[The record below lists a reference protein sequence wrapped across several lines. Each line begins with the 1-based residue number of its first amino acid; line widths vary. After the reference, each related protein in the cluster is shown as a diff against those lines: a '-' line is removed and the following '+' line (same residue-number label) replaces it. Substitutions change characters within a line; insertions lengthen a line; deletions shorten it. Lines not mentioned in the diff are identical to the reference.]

1 VLYGGDWISL
11 GAMMATTK
19 KCESIQ
25 AAVIM
30 PNKRS
35 EKQKKNR
42 NVRIKLNLHN
52 KNYNDYYK
60 EAITKRD

>member
-1 VLYGGDWISL
+1 
-11 GAMMATTK
+11 MMATT

-35 EKQKKNR
+35 EKAEKKNR

-52 KNYNDYYK
+52 KK
-60 EAITKRD
+60 LQ